1 MFTSNNKIVNGK
13 LSTYV
18 PVLYKDEIYGDIE
31 RLFLSKQQLADTIL
45 ELEEKD
51 FTIFNREVLYTNPQL
66 KIEKEYVIKHV
77 YPDVILAPVYG
88 TTCLLYTSSGS

>member
-1 MFTSNNKIVNGK
+1 MRSMEI
-13 LSTYV
+13 LSW
-18 PVLYKDEIYGDIE
+18 
-31 RLFLSKQQLADTIL
+31 LFLSKQQLADTIL

-88 TTCLLYTSSGS
+88 TTSSMWQEITGKKRDTRQVYLPKYCRK

>member
-1 MFTSNNKIVNGK
+1 MFRFCTKMRSMV
-13 LSTYV
+13 
-18 PVLYKDEIYGDIE
+18 DIE
-31 RLFLSKQQLADTIL
+31 RLFLSKPGSLPDTIL

-77 YPDVILAPVYG
+77 YPV
-88 TTCLLYTSSGS
+88 